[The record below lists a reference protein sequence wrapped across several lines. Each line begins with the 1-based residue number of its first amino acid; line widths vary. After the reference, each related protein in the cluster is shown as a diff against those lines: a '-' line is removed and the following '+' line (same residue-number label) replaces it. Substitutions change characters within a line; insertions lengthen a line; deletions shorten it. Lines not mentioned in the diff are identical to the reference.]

1 MSYDYDFNTIL
12 KSALLKNNCSNK
24 SIDAFNNDCMYA
36 PFTNSVLKCTKMT
49 TMYNDNNDNND
60 INDCIYAPF
69 TNGVD
74 GNNIESTKIMDNNDN
89 NDATYNYDTLIEN
102 KEKNVVSV
110 ADVNDAVDSERDV
123 NDAVDNERDVND
135 AVDNER
141 EVSVAVD
148 NEKKVSVIVDN
159 VSSNFFMQGSMK
171 DNYKIVD
178 NNFKEI
184 AEKMLL
190 DINCNEDT
198 LNKEVVNYEQKDNS
212 GVINNSNIKKIIRM
226 YNDINKK
233 INTLRIEINA
243 IQSLESN
250 LQTIIDN
257 LKINNKTANS
267 SMENKFKNN
276 MNNVI
281 YYNTYFKF
289 IVYLKQQKNIL
300 ESSIDT
306 EQVNLNAIMYL
317 VMKNKWFEI
326 APNVYTLFNQH
337 LPY

>member
-1 MSYDYDFNTIL
+1 MSYDYDYGTIL
-12 KSALLKNNCSNK
+12 KSALLKNNNLNK

-36 PFTNSVLKCTKMT
+36 PFNNSDLKCTKMT
-49 TMYNDNNDNND
+49 TMYNDGG
-60 INDCIYAPF
+60 DCIYAPF

-74 GNNIESTKIMDNNDN
+74 GNNIELESIKIMDN
-89 NDATYNYDTLIEN
+89 NDATYNYDSLIEN
-102 KEKNVVSV
+102 KEK
-110 ADVNDAVDSERDV
+110 DVDSEKEV
-123 NDAVDNERDVND
+123 S
-135 AVDNER
+135 ER

-148 NEKKVSVIVDN
+148 ND
-159 VSSNFFMQGSMK
+159 SSNFFMQGSMK

-184 AEKMLL
+184 AEKILL

-306 EQVNLNAIMYL
+306 EQINLNAIMYL